1 MVIRD
6 LHNAKGANPMK
17 LKTTFVLTLL
27 FVALP
32 SLTYPL
38 QSASLLPEIEVNH
51 LQITPTNILPKD
63 MSKITHKNELK
74 IAHFSDLHLKQGLD
88 LSLLNQTI
96 AVLKAEN
103 PDIICFT
110 GDFLD
115 ANDLYLK
122 DTQPI
127 INALQFLTPRYGKY
141 AVLGNHDLTASVNNK
156 SLQLLEAGGFKVL
169 QDQKVELIYEEF
181 PIALS
186 GIHSILS
193 KQSSADVLKTLDTK
207 HFNIFLVHEPDS
219 ILEFSKYP
227 IQLQLSG
234 HTHGGQIKFKNLPLT
249 LPPSGELYVE
259 GPYCINDVLLNVNI
273 GIGYS
278 RLNLRIQC
286 PSTIDMLYLDTASF
300 S

>member
-1 MVIRD
+1 M
-6 LHNAKGANPMK
+6 N
-17 LKTTFVLTLL
+17 LKTTLALTML
-27 FVALP
+27 FVTLP
-32 SLTYPL
+32 PLTHPL
-38 QSASLLPEIEVNH
+38 QSASHFPEIQVNH
-51 LQITPTNILPKD
+51 LQITPTGLLPKEI
-63 MSKITHKNELK
+63 SQILNTSEVK

-88 LSLLNQTI
+88 LSLLNHTATLLNTQ
-96 AVLKAEN
+96 N

-115 ANDLYLK
+115 ANDLYIR
-122 DTQPI
+122 DPQPI
-127 INALQFLTPRYGKY
+127 IEALQSLTPRYGKY

-169 QDQKVELIYEEF
+169 RDEKIELTHEAF
-181 PIALS
+181 PFTLS
-186 GIHSILS
+186 GIDSTLS
-193 KQSSADVLKTLDTK
+193 KHSSHVLQTLDPE

-219 ILEFSKYP
+219 ILEFCKYP

-234 HTHGGQIKFKNLPLT
+234 HTHGGQIKFNNTPLT
-249 LPPSGELYVE
+249 LPPSGKLYVE
-259 GPYCINDVLLNVNI
+259 GPYHVDNVLLNVNI

-278 RLNLRIQC
+278 RLNLRVQC

>member
-1 MVIRD
+1 MSQ
-6 LHNAKGANPMK
+6 
-17 LKTTFVLTLL
+17 VLNL
-27 FVALP
+27 
-32 SLTYPL
+32 
-38 QSASLLPEIEVNH
+38 
-51 LQITPTNILPKD
+51 
-63 MSKITHKNELK
+63 NELK
-74 IAHFSDLHLKQGLD
+74 IAHFSDLHLKQSLD
-88 LSLLNQTI
+88 LSLFNQTI
-96 AVLKAEN
+96 AILKTED

-122 DTQPI
+122 NTQPI
-127 INALQFLTPRYGKY
+127 IHALQSLNPKYGKY

-156 SLQLLEAGGFKVL
+156 SLKLLEAGGFKVL
-169 QDQKVELIYEEF
+169 QDNKFELNYEGF
-181 PIALS
+181 SLTVS
-186 GIHSILS
+186 GVSSILS
-193 KQSSADVLKTLDTK
+193 KQSSFDILKTLDST

-234 HTHGGQIKFKNLPLT
+234 HTHGGQIKFKNIPLT

-259 GPYCINDVLLNVNI
+259 GPYLVDDVLLNVNI

-286 PSTIDMLYLDTASF
+286 PPTIDMLYLDTTSL